1 MKLKFYSLLLVA
13 GCALYTSTASATDVA
28 EIWAKNCVLC
38 HGKDGS
44 GNTVT
49 GKKHKVRD
57 YRDPKVQAEFSD
69 EKMIQTITD
78 GVYAGSKERMEAFGD
93 KFTPEEKK
101 ALVEY
106 IRKFKKS

>member
-1 MKLKFYSLLLVA
+1 MKLKFYSFLLIATATLTT
-13 GCALYTSTASATDVA
+13 GSTFAADVT

-49 GKKHKVRD
+49 GKKNKVRD

-69 EKMIQTITD
+69 EKMIKTITD
-78 GVYAGSKERMEAFGD
+78 GVYEGKKERMEAFGD
-93 KFTPEEKK
+93 KFTPEEKQ
-101 ALVEY
+101 ALVAF